1 MDWTELEEKCFEIT
15 YDTIKM
21 LLLENKDE
29 AFYAVSLYT
38 DSSAMSASLSASSEG
53 KLKSTRC

>member
-1 MDWTELEEKCFEIT
+1 MDWIELEEKCFEIT

-38 DSSAMSASLSASSEG
+38 DSSAMSGRDHTLLTNG
-53 KLKSTRC
+53 NF